1 MYVHEAFGKSLAAHR
16 GLKVEKK
23 NVENLLE
30 LSACLKV
37 KSRQYCLTLIQ
48 NGLEIAW
55 KHQ

>member
-16 GLKVEKK
+16 GLKVEK